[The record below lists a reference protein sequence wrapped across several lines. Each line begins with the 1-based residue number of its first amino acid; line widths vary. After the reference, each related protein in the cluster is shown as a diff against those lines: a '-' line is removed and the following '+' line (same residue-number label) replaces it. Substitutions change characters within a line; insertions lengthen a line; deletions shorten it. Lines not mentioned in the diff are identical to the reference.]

1 MAGYIAVT
9 SSPTDWLQ
17 AIVRTA
23 DSTRNFMMLSVYYL
37 QTWLSSTPL
46 ALNVA
51 LWVYL
56 TVSLCLLSL
65 IWVLVLWRTKS
76 LGALKQ

>member
-1 MAGYIAVT
+1 
-9 SSPTDWLQ
+9 
-17 AIVRTA
+17 
-23 DSTRNFMMLSVYYL
+23 MMLSVYYL